1 MNDAAIVGRVLRE
14 YHLRGIEPSALRRV
28 GGAVASGV
36 VTYLV
41 GVDETTPWVVRAWR
55 EDTPVPVQ
63 ASGAAAMTMLDWLM
77 AQAGTLDCLEAAGYP
92 APRVIRTHSGD
103 PVGLDG
109 AWLTLATSFVEGP
122 VIRPSLGQ
130 LRMLGEALGRLH
142 ALDVAGEPGD
152 GVARERSGGAPG
164 ERGGGLAGEPG
175 RASWYPETAIP
186 ATLARLDA
194 VEALVPEELRDLYA
208 QLRQTALTVQ
218 AGLSS
223 LPRGMVHGDAWP
235 GNAVQSG
242 PDTVTLIDWET
253 GGLGLP
259 VLDLGSCL
267 IESLLD
273 AQPSGSGAAVPGPG
287 PNGPGVPGPVG
298 SGPGVP
304 RSRPAAWLVEP
315 DEGRI
320 AAVAQGYASQRLVG
334 AAERALLPAAVRFGA
349 CYVGAIHLHQALA
362 EGVRGPSMEARLQR
376 LRNRVSVSEAVANL
390 AVPHLAGELELA
402 DGADFAEGAD
412 FAGGA
417 ETVR

>member
-1 MNDAAIVGRVLRE
+1 VNDAAIVGRVLRE
-14 YHLRGIEPSALRRV
+14 YHLRGIEPSALRRA
-28 GGAVASGV
+28 GGTVASGV

-41 GVDETTPWVVRAWR
+41 GVDEAVTWVVRACR
-55 EDTPVPVQ
+55 EDTPVPAQ
-63 ASGAAAMTMLDWLM
+63 ASGVAAITMLDWLL

-122 VIRPSLGQ
+122 VIRPSLAQ
-130 LRMLGEALGRLH
+130 LRMLGAALGRLH
-142 ALDVAGEPGD
+142 ALDVAGEPG
-152 GVARERSGGAPG
+152 GAAVG
-164 ERGGGLAGEPG
+164 ERGGGLAGARSGGLAGEPG
-175 RASWYPETAIP
+175 QASWYPEVAIP

-194 VEALVPEELRDLYA
+194 VDALVPGELQDLYG

-235 GNAVQSG
+235 GNALQSG
-242 PDTVTLIDWET
+242 PDTVTLIDWES

-259 VLDLGSCL
+259 VLDLGTCL

-273 AQPSGSGAAVPGPG
+273 AQPSRSGPAASGPASGPAPGPG
-287 PNGPGVPGPVG
+287 
-298 SGPGVP
+298 
-304 RSRPAAWLVEP
+304 PAAWLVEP
-315 DEGRI
+315 DEDRI
-320 AAVAQGYASQRLVG
+320 AAVARGYASQRVVG

-349 CYVGAIHLHQALA
+349 CYLGAVHLHQALA
-362 EGVRGPSMEARLQR
+362 EGVRGAAMEARLER
-376 LRNRVSVSEAVANL
+376 LRNRVSVSEAVARL
-390 AVPHLAGELELA
+390 AVPHLAGDPELA
-402 DGADFAEGAD
+402 DGAD

>member
-1 MNDAAIVGRVLRE
+1 VNDAAIVGRVLRE
-14 YHLRGIEPSALRRV
+14 YHLRGIEPSALHRV

-41 GVDETTPWVVRAWR
+41 SPDETAPWVARACR
-55 EDTPVPVQ
+55 EDAPVPVHV
-63 ASGAAAMTMLDWLM
+63 SEGPAMSMLDWLM

-103 PVGLDG
+103 LVGLDG

-122 VIRPSLGQ
+122 VIRPSLAQ
-130 LRMLGEALGRLH
+130 LRMLGAALGRLH
-142 ALDVAGEPGD
+142 ALDVAGEPG
-152 GVARERSGGAPG
+152 GELGGGLAGEPGSGPAREQS
-164 ERGGGLAGEPG
+164 GGLAGEPG
-175 RASWYPETAIP
+175 RALWYPEAAIP

-194 VEALVPEELRDLYA
+194 VEMLVPEGLRDLYA

-259 VLDLGSCL
+259 VLDLGACL

-273 AQPSGSGAAVPGPG
+273 AQPSGSGPAASR
-287 PNGPGVPGPVG
+287 
-298 SGPGVP
+298 SG
-304 RSRPAAWLVEP
+304 PAAWLVEP
-315 DEGRI
+315 DEDRI
-320 AAVAQGYASQRLVG
+320 AALARGYASQRVVG
-334 AAERALLPAAVRFGA
+334 AAERVLLPAAVRFGA

-362 EGVRGPSMEARLQR
+362 EGVRGASMEARLER
-376 LRNRVSVSEAVANL
+376 LRNRASVSEAVARL
-390 AVPHLAGELELA
+390 AAPHLAG
-402 DGADFAEGAD
+402 GP
-412 FAGGA
+412 
-417 ETVR
+417 

>member
-41 GVDETTPWVVRAWR
+41 GVDETTPWVVRACR

-122 VIRPSLGQ
+122 VIRPSLAQ

-142 ALDVAGEPGD
+142 ALDVAGEPG
-152 GVARERSGGAPG
+152 GGAAG
-164 ERGGGLAGEPG
+164 ERGGRLAGELSGGLAREPG
-175 RASWYPETAIP
+175 RASWYPEVAIP
-186 ATLARLDA
+186 ATLGRLDA

-223 LPRGMVHGDAWP
+223 LPRGIVHGDAWP

-259 VLDLGSCL
+259 VLDLGTCL

-273 AQPSGSGAAVPGPG
+273 AQPSRPGAAA
-287 PNGPGVPGPVG
+287 
-298 SGPGVP
+298 SGPASG
-304 RSRPAAWLVEP
+304 PAAWLVEP
-315 DEGRI
+315 DEDRI
-320 AAVAQGYASQRLVG
+320 AAVARGYACAARAGCGRARAAARGGPVRCVLRGGHPPASGPGRRGARRVDGG
-334 AAERALLPAAVRFGA
+334 AAGTVAEPGVGERG
-349 CYVGAIHLHQALA
+349 G
-362 EGVRGPSMEARLQR
+362 GPPGRPSSRR
-376 LRNRVSVSEAVANL
+376 
-390 AVPHLAGELELA
+390 
-402 DGADFAEGAD
+402 
-412 FAGGA
+412 
-417 ETVR
+417 

>member
-1 MNDAAIVGRVLRE
+1 
-14 YHLRGIEPSALRRV
+14 
-28 GGAVASGV
+28 
-36 VTYLV
+36 
-41 GVDETTPWVVRAWR
+41 VRACR

-122 VIRPSLGQ
+122 VIRPSLAQ

-142 ALDVAGEPGD
+142 ALDVAGERG
-152 GVARERSGGAPG
+152 SGGGP
-164 ERGGGLAGEPG
+164 AGEPG
-175 RASWYPETAIP
+175 RASWYPETALP

-194 VEALVPEELRDLYA
+194 VDALVPEELRDLYA

-223 LPRGMVHGDAWP
+223 LPRAMVHGDAWP

-259 VLDLGSCL
+259 VLDLGTCL

-273 AQPSGSGAAVPGPG
+273 AQPSPPGPAA
-287 PNGPGVPGPVG
+287 
-298 SGPGVP
+298 SGPAASGLA
-304 RSRPAAWLVEP
+304 SGPAAWLVEP
-315 DEGRI
+315 DEDRI
-320 AAVAQGYASQRLVG
+320 AAVARGYASQRVVG

-349 CYVGAIHLHQALA
+349 CFVGAVHLHQALA
-362 EGVRGPSMEARLQR
+362 EGVRGAAMEARLER
-376 LRNRVSVSEAVANL
+376 LRNRVSVSEAVARL
-390 AVPHLAGELELA
+390 AVPHLAGEAELT

>member
-41 GVDETTPWVVRAWR
+41 GVDEAVTWVVRACR
-55 EDTPVPVQ
+55 EDTPVPAQ
-63 ASGAAAMTMLDWLM
+63 ASGVAAITMLDWLL

-122 VIRPSLGQ
+122 VIWPSLAQ

-142 ALDVAGEPGD
+142 ALDVAGEPG
-152 GVARERSGGAPG
+152 GGAAG
-164 ERGGGLAGEPG
+164 EQGGRLAGEPG
-175 RASWYPETAIP
+175 RASWYPEAAIP

-218 AGLSS
+218 AGLGS

-259 VLDLGSCL
+259 VLDLGTCL

-287 PNGPGVPGPVG
+287 VPGPGVSGPVA
-298 SGPGVP
+298 SEPGVP
-304 RSRPAAWLVEP
+304 RSGPAAWLVEP
-315 DEGRI
+315 DEDRI
-320 AAVAQGYASQRLVG
+320 AAVARGYASQRVVG

-362 EGVRGPSMEARLQR
+362 EGVRGASMEARLQR

-390 AVPHLAGELELA
+390 AVPHLVGGTEPA
-402 DGADFAEGAD
+402 DGAD

>member
-41 GVDETTPWVVRAWR
+41 GPDQTAPWVVRACR
-55 EDTPVPVQ
+55 EDAPVPVHV
-63 ASGAAAMTMLDWLM
+63 SGAAAITMVDWLM

-103 PVGLDG
+103 RVGLDG
-109 AWLTLATSFVEGP
+109 GWLTLATSFVEGP
-122 VIRPSLGQ
+122 VIRPSLAQ
-130 LRMLGEALGRLH
+130 LRMLGAALGRLH
-142 ALDVAGEPGD
+142 ALDVAGEPG
-152 GVARERSGGAPG
+152 
-164 ERGGGLAGEPG
+164 
-175 RASWYPETAIP
+175 RASWYPEAAIP

-194 VEALVPEELRDLYA
+194 VEGLIPEELRDLYA
-208 QLRQTALTVQ
+208 QLRRTALTVQ

-242 PDTVTLIDWET
+242 PDAVTLIHWET

-259 VLDLGSCL
+259 VLDLGTCL

-273 AQPSGSGAAVPGPG
+273 AQPPGSAVSGSGPA
-287 PNGPGVPGPVG
+287 
-298 SGPGVP
+298 VP
-304 RSRPAAWLVEP
+304 RSGPAAWLVEP
-315 DEGRI
+315 DEDRI
-320 AAVAQGYASQRLVG
+320 AAVAGGYALQRVVG

-349 CYVGAIHLHQALA
+349 CYAGAIHLHQALA
-362 EGVRGPSMEARLQR
+362 EGVRGASMEARLER
-376 LRNRVSVSEAVANL
+376 LRNRLSVSEAVARL
-390 AVPHLAGELELA
+390 AVPHLAGSADLA
-402 DGADFAEGAD
+402 DGADLAGGPD
-412 FAGGA
+412 LAGGA

>member
-1 MNDAAIVGRVLRE
+1 VNDAAIVGRVLRE

-41 GVDETTPWVVRAWR
+41 RVDETVPWVVRACR
-55 EDTPVPVQ
+55 EDMPVPVQ
-63 ASGAAAMTMLDWLM
+63 ASGTAATTMLDWLM

-122 VIRPSLGQ
+122 VIRPSLAQ

-142 ALDVAGEPGD
+142 ALDVVGE
-152 GVARERSGGAPG
+152 RGGSAPG
-164 ERGGGLAGEPG
+164 ERGSGEGAGRGPAGEPG
-175 RASWYPETAIP
+175 RASWYPEAAIP

-223 LPRGMVHGDAWP
+223 LPMGMVHGHAWP
-235 GNAVQSG
+235 GNAVQSA

-259 VLDLGSCL
+259 VLDLGACL
-267 IESLLD
+267 VESLLD
-273 AQPSGSGAAVPGPG
+273 VQPPAPGPASAPCWPRRSGSVRATWEPSTCIRPWLRECTARRWRPGC
-287 PNGPGVPGPVG
+287 NGCGIGC
-298 SGPGVP
+298 
-304 RSRPAAWLVEP
+304 R
-315 DEGRI
+315 
-320 AAVAQGYASQRLVG
+320 
-334 AAERALLPAAVRFGA
+334 
-349 CYVGAIHLHQALA
+349 
-362 EGVRGPSMEARLQR
+362 
-376 LRNRVSVSEAVANL
+376 
-390 AVPHLAGELELA
+390 
-402 DGADFAEGAD
+402 
-412 FAGGA
+412 
-417 ETVR
+417 

>member
-14 YHLRGIEPSALRRV
+14 YHLRGIEPSALHRV
-28 GGAVASGV
+28 GGTVASGV
-36 VTYLV
+36 VTYQV
-41 GVDETTPWVVRAWR
+41 SVDETTTWVVRACR

-63 ASGAAAMTMLDWLM
+63 ASGAAAITMPDWLM

-122 VIRPSLGQ
+122 VIRPSLAQ
-130 LRMLGEALGRLH
+130 LRMLGAALGRLH

-152 GVARERSGGAPG
+152 GAAGERDGGLARERSGSAV
-164 ERGGGLAGEPG
+164 GEPG
-175 RASWYPETAIP
+175 RASWYPEAAIP

-259 VLDLGSCL
+259 VLDLGTCL

-273 AQPSGSGAAVPGPG
+273 AQPSGSGPAAS
-287 PNGPGVPGPVG
+287 G
-298 SGPGVP
+298 SGPAASG
-304 RSRPAAWLVEP
+304 SGPAASGVGAATWLVEP
-315 DEGRI
+315 DEDRI
-320 AAVAQGYASQRLVG
+320 AAVARGYASQRVVG

-349 CYVGAIHLHQALA
+349 CYVGAVHLHQALA
-362 EGVRGPSMEARLQR
+362 EGVRGAAMEARLQR
-376 LRNRVSVSEAVANL
+376 LRNRVSVSEAVARL
-390 AVPHLAGELELA
+390 AVPHLVGDPEL
-402 DGADFAEGAD
+402 AEGAD

>member
-1 MNDAAIVGRVLRE
+1 VNDAAIVGRVLRE

-28 GGAVASGV
+28 GGAVASGL

-41 GVDETTPWVVRAWR
+41 GSDETAPWMVRACR
-55 EDTPVPVQ
+55 EDAPVPVH
-63 ASGAAAMTMLDWLM
+63 ASGAPAMSMLDWLM
-77 AQAGTLDCLEAAGYP
+77 AQVGTLDCLEAAGYP

-122 VIRPSLGQ
+122 VIRSSLAQ
-130 LRMLGEALGRLH
+130 LRMLGVALGRLH
-142 ALDVAGEPGD
+142 ALDVAAERGG
-152 GVARERSGGAPG
+152 GLAGERS
-164 ERGGGLAGEPG
+164 GGLAGEPG
-175 RASWYPETAIP
+175 RASWYPEAAIP

-194 VEALVPEELRDLYA
+194 VEALVPGELRDLYA

-259 VLDLGSCL
+259 VLDLGTCL
-267 IESLLD
+267 VESLLD
-273 AQPSGSGAAVPGPG
+273 AQPSGAGPA
-287 PNGPGVPGPVG
+287 
-298 SGPGVP
+298 VP
-304 RSRPAAWLVEP
+304 RSGPSAWLVEP
-315 DEGRI
+315 DEDRI
-320 AAVAQGYASQRLVG
+320 AAVARGYASQRVVG

-362 EGVRGPSMEARLQR
+362 EGVGGASMEARLQR
-376 LRNRVSVSEAVANL
+376 LRNRVSVSEAVARL
-390 AVPHLAGELELA
+390 AVPHLAGGTELA
-402 DGADFAEGAD
+402 DGADFAGGAD
-412 FAGGA
+412 LAGGA

>member
-1 MNDAAIVGRVLRE
+1 VNDAAIVGRVLRE

-41 GVDETTPWVVRAWR
+41 RVDETVPWVVRACR
-55 EDTPVPVQ
+55 EDMPVPVQ
-63 ASGAAAMTMLDWLM
+63 ASGAAAATMLDWLM
-77 AQAGTLDCLEAAGYP
+77 TQAGTLDCLEAAGYP

-122 VIRPSLGQ
+122 VIQPSLAQ
-130 LRMLGEALGRLH
+130 LRMLGAALGRLH
-142 ALDVAGEPGD
+142 ALDVAGEPG
-152 GVARERSGGAPG
+152 
-164 ERGGGLAGEPG
+164 
-175 RASWYPETAIP
+175 RASWYPEAAIP

-194 VEALVPEELRDLYA
+194 VEALVPEELWGLYT

-223 LPRGMVHGDAWP
+223 LLRGMVHGDAWP

-259 VLDLGSCL
+259 VLDLGTCL

-273 AQPSGSGAAVPGPG
+273 AQPSRSGAAA
-287 PNGPGVPGPVG
+287 
-298 SGPGVP
+298 SGPG
-304 RSRPAAWLVEP
+304 SGPAAWLVEP
-315 DEGRI
+315 DEDRI
-320 AAVAQGYASQRLVG
+320 AAVALGYASQRVVD

-349 CYVGAIHLHQALA
+349 CYVGAVHLHQALA
-362 EGVRGPSMEARLQR
+362 EGLRGAAMEARLER
-376 LRNRVSVSEAVANL
+376 LRNRVSVSEAVARL
-390 AVPHLAGELELA
+390 AVPHLAGGPGLA
-402 DGADFAEGAD
+402 DGADFAEGTD

>member
-28 GGAVASGV
+28 GGSAASGV

-41 GVDETTPWVVRAWR
+41 GPDETAPWVVRACR
-55 EDTPVPVQ
+55 EDAPVPVHV
-63 ASGAAAMTMLDWLM
+63 SGAPAMSMLDWLM

-122 VIRPSLGQ
+122 VIRPSLAQ
-130 LRMLGEALGRLH
+130 LRMLGVALGRLH
-142 ALDVAGEPGD
+142 ALDIAGEP
-152 GVARERSGGAPG
+152 
-164 ERGGGLAGEPG
+164 GGGLAGEPG
-175 RASWYPETAIP
+175 RASWYPEAAIP

-194 VEALVPEELRDLYA
+194 VEGLIPEELRDLYA
-208 QLRQTALTVQ
+208 QLRRTALTVQ

-253 GGLGLP
+253 GGLGLL
-259 VLDLGSCL
+259 VLDLGACL

-273 AQPSGSGAAVPGPG
+273 AQPSGPGPAASG
-287 PNGPGVPGPVG
+287 SRPAA
-298 SGPGVP
+298 SGPG
-304 RSRPAAWLVEP
+304 PAAWLVEP
-315 DEGRI
+315 DEDRI
-320 AAVAQGYASQRLVG
+320 AAVARGYTSQRVVS

-362 EGVRGPSMEARLQR
+362 EGVRGASMEARLER
-376 LRNRVSVSEAVANL
+376 LRNRVSVSEAVARL
-390 AVPHLAGELELA
+390 AAPHLAGGGDLQGGGGLE
-402 DGADFAEGAD
+402 
-412 FAGGA
+412 GGA

>member
-1 MNDAAIVGRVLRE
+1 VNDAAIVGRVLRE

-41 GVDETTPWVVRAWR
+41 GVDETTPWVVRACR

-63 ASGAAAMTMLDWLM
+63 ASGAAVMTMLDWLM
-77 AQAGTLDCLEAAGYP
+77 AQAGTPDCLEAAGYP

-122 VIRPSLGQ
+122 VIRPSLAQ

-152 GVARERSGGAPG
+152 GAAG
-164 ERGGGLAGEPG
+164 ERGGGLVGEPG
-175 RASWYPETAIP
+175 RASWYPEVAIP

-194 VEALVPEELRDLYA
+194 VEALVPEQLRDLYA
-208 QLRQTALTVQ
+208 QFRQTALTVQ

-259 VLDLGSCL
+259 VLDLGTCL

-287 PNGPGVPGPVG
+287 VSGPVA
-298 SGPGVP
+298 SEPGVP

-315 DEGRI
+315 DEDRI
-320 AAVAQGYASQRLVG
+320 AAVAQGYASQRVVG

-362 EGVRGPSMEARLQR
+362 EGVRGASMEARLQR

-390 AVPHLAGELELA
+390 AVPHLAGGTELA
-402 DGADFAEGAD
+402 DGAD

>member
-1 MNDAAIVGRVLRE
+1 VNDAAIVGRVLRE

-28 GGAVASGV
+28 GGAAASGV

-41 GVDETTPWVVRAWR
+41 GPDEAAPWVVRACR
-55 EDTPVPVQ
+55 EDAPVPVHVG
-63 ASGAAAMTMLDWLM
+63 GAPAMSMLDWLM

-92 APRVIRTHSGD
+92 APRVILTHSGD

-122 VIRPSLGQ
+122 VIRPSLAQ
-130 LRMLGEALGRLH
+130 LRMLGVALGRLH
-142 ALDVAGEPGD
+142 ALDVAGEPG
-152 GVARERSGGAPG
+152 
-164 ERGGGLAGEPG
+164 
-175 RASWYPETAIP
+175 RALWYPEVAIP
-186 ATLARLDA
+186 ATLTRLDA
-194 VEALVPEELRDLYA
+194 VEALVPEGLRDLYA

-259 VLDLGSCL
+259 VLDLGACL

-273 AQPSGSGAAVPGPG
+273 AQLSGSGPAAS
-287 PNGPGVPGPVG
+287 G
-298 SGPGVP
+298 SG
-304 RSRPAAWLVEP
+304 PAAWLVEP
-315 DEGRI
+315 HEDRI
-320 AAVAQGYASQRLVG
+320 AAVARGYASKRVVG

-362 EGVRGPSMEARLQR
+362 EGVRGASMEARLER
-376 LRNRVSVSEAVANL
+376 LRNRVSVSEAVARL
-390 AVPHLAGELELA
+390 AAPHLAG
-402 DGADFAEGAD
+402 GA
-412 FAGGA
+412 
-417 ETVR
+417 

>member
-1 MNDAAIVGRVLRE
+1 VNDAAIVGRVLRE
-14 YHLRGIEPSALRRV
+14 YHLRGIEPSALHRV

-41 GVDETTPWVVRAWR
+41 GADENAPWVVRACR

-259 VLDLGSCL
+259 VLDLGTCL

-273 AQPSGSGAAVPGPG
+273 AQPSPPGPAA
-287 PNGPGVPGPVG
+287 
-298 SGPGVP
+298 SGPAASGLA
-304 RSRPAAWLVEP
+304 SGPAAWLVEP
-315 DEGRI
+315 DEDRI
-320 AAVAQGYASQRLVG
+320 AAVARGYASQRVVG

-349 CYVGAIHLHQALA
+349 CFVGAVHLHQALA
-362 EGVRGPSMEARLQR
+362 EGVRGAAMEARLER

>member
-273 AQPSGSGAAVPGPG
+273 AQPSASGAAVA
-287 PNGPGVPGPVG
+287 GPGV
-298 SGPGVP
+298 SG
-304 RSRPAAWLVEP
+304 RAAWLVEP
-315 DEGRI
+315 DEDRI
-320 AAVAQGYASQRLVG
+320 AAVARGYASQRVVG
-334 AAERALLPAAVRFGA
+334 AAERGLLAAAVRFGA